1 MSPELQHAI
10 KVSADKMP
18 GSPIYNYVLEDI
30 QIIGATK
37 GSVIARLTLIEKHIN
52 SKNGLH
58 GSVSLT
64 IVDWMGGLAIT
75 THDLRTSTGVSL
87 DIHVTFQSSAKVGE
101 EIEIEGVAER
111 VGRTVAFTRVNIYKV
126 EGGERGKL
134 LVSGS
139 HTKYVKT

>member
-1 MSPELQHAI
+1 MSRELEHVK

-18 GSPIYNYVLEDI
+18 GSPIYSYVLEDV

-37 GSVIARLTLIEKHIN
+37 GSVVARLTLSDKHIN

-75 THDLRTSTGVSL
+75 THDLGTSTGVSL
-87 DIHVTFQSSAKVGE
+87 DVHVTFQSSAKVGE

-126 EGGERGKL
+126 EGGERSKL

>member
-1 MSPELQHAI
+1 MFRELEHVK

-18 GSPIYNYVLEDI
+18 GSSIYSYVLEDV

-37 GSVIARLTLIEKHIN
+37 GSVVARLALSDKHIN

-101 EIEIEGVAER
+101 EIEVEGIAEK
-111 VGRTVAFTRVNIYKV
+111 VGGAIAFSRINIYKV

-139 HTKYVKT
+139 HTKYVKV